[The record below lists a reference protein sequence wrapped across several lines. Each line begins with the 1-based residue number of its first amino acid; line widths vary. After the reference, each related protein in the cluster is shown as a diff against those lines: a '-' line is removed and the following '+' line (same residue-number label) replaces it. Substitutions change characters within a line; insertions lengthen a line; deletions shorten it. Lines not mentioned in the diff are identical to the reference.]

1 MIAKVAV
8 AVAAWMAFGGSA
20 LDYRLH
26 VIIAPSYRFAATST
40 TYIVHKYTALH
51 GITPVTNWASFYVF
65 ICTFFEMWRDSVAGD
80 VEQSGNVNGGGLGGY
95 VSCVMHLINIK
106 MKWQLANSVY
116 PTV

>member
-40 TYIVHKYTALH
+40 TYIASLSTLLCMALLQLLI
-51 GITPVTNWASFYVF
+51 GPRFMSSFARSSR
-65 ICTFFEMWRDSVAGD
+65 CGGDSRG
-80 VEQSGNVNGGGLGGY
+80 
-95 VSCVMHLINIK
+95 
-106 MKWQLANSVY
+106 
-116 PTV
+116 